1 MPGAAAMW
9 RSKAETEN
17 FPVMGQIV
25 NILGIVDHLVS
36 VATGQFFQLH
46 KSSQR
51 WCVTR
56 LMWLCANKTLLQNQA
71 AGDLIPG
78 S

>member
-25 NILGIVDHLVS
+25 NILGIADHLVS
-36 VATGQFFQLH
+36 VATRQFFH
-46 KSSQR
+46 YCTK
-51 WCVTR
+51 
-56 LMWLCANKTLLQNQA
+56 A
-71 AGDLIPG
+71 AIDDV
-78 S
+78 